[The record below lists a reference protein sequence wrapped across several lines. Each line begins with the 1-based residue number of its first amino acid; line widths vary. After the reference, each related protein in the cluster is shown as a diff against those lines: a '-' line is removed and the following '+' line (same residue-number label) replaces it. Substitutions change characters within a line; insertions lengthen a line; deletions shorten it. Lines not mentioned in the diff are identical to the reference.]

1 MMVMPPALEFI
12 CRLSLSF
19 LWLFTA
25 ATSFWWGRDIGY
37 AVLAQQQIDGLVAD
51 LCIDA
56 GCLLDA
62 AIGIWLLTHYRP
74 EGCYIIQIVIIVSYS
89 ILLSLIAPLFW
100 LHPFAPLIKNLPIL
114 ALLFVLLRSA
124 KSTSDNLHNKP

>member
-1 MMVMPPALEFI
+1 MAMSTSIEFM

-37 AVLAQQQIDGLVAD
+37 EVLAQQQIQGVFAD
-51 LCIDA
+51 ICINA

-62 AIGIWLLTHYRP
+62 AIGVWLLTRYRLKW
-74 EGCYIIQIVIIVSYS
+74 CYKIQMAVIISYS
-89 ILLSLIAPLFW
+89 ILLSLIAPSFW
-100 LHPFAPLIKNLPIL
+100 LDPFAPLTKNLPIL
-114 ALLFVLLRSA
+114 MLLIVLLQTQKRN
-124 KSTSDNLHNKP
+124 T